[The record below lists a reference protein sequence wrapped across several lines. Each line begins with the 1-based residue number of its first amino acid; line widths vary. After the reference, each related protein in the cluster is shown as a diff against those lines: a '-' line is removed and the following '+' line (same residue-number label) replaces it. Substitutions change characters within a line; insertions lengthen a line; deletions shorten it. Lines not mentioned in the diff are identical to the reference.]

1 MATTQA
7 AAAVVEFAPLG
18 EAPFHLAITPYV
30 AFVFG
35 PYAPFR
41 RFINSAEHSER
52 SGIARAIFSTLA
64 NGIRNIRA
72 PPKRDF
78 STFVDANRNLRAP
91 FGQDL
96 SALADAI
103 RNVRLAFG
111 RDLST
116 LADAIRNV
124 QALLEWDCSMLLDRF
139 ATPRRR
145 SAEILRRLLM

>member
-7 AAAVVEFAPLG
+7 AAAVVELAPLG
-18 EAPFHLAITPYV
+18 AAPFRLAITPYA

-35 PYAPFR
+35 PYTPLR

-52 SGIARAIFSTLA
+52 SGVARAMFSTLA
-64 NGIRNIRA
+64 DGIRKTRA
-72 PPKRDF
+72 PPERDF
-78 STFVDANRNLRAP
+78 STFVDANCNLRAP

-116 LADAIRNV
+116 LADAIRIV
-124 QALLEWDCSMLLDRF
+124 QALL
-139 ATPRRR
+139 RRG
-145 SAEILRRLLM
+145 SGVV